1 VALPGGFFLGAE
13 TALCCELQRKTDV
26 LHWLTHFFAVGA
38 ALCSGSQSAMRLLR
52 TVHAGRR
59 STQRYESRYGLI
71 SVPSQASMADSL
83 NPQARA
89 GRHRR
94 YRPGSSFHPGLHF
107 SSSFAAGGRDIPPL
121 PAQENM
127 MANNHVV
134 SRPRRSAAGVA
145 AASAPKTTRPD
156 APSRREEAAPASVE
170 HQLRR
175 TLDAFPDKI
184 DLEDWQY
191 QPSLRAL
198 PDELINCQLVP
209 AILDQKAEGA
219 CTGFALAAVVN
230 FLLAQRGIERTV
242 SPRMLY
248 ELARRYDEWPGEN
261 YAGSS
266 ARGAMKAWERHGVC
280 SNAQWPDGMHG
291 AHHLDQ
297 ARADQAMKTPGGAYY
312 RVDFRQV
319 RHVHAALN
327 EVGIVYA
334 TLMVHAGWGEPGAQS
349 VSVTTG
355 HGSRARKMVL
365 PVIRRQGSADGMHAV
380 ALIGYTAQGFIV
392 QNSWGPGWGHKGFAL
407 LPYEDFM
414 MHATDVWVAQLGVPV
429 LADLWDRGAADVTSG
444 RFRAGQ
450 AVPLNEI
457 RPYVIDVGNNGDLS
471 DRGDYWTTEDD
482 LSRLFM
488 DTIPKRTAGW
498 SKRRVMLFIHGGLN
512 GERDVAKRIV
522 AYRDVCLK
530 NEIYPLHIMWESDWL
545 TATRDI
551 IEDQFTAA
559 DERAGGAFLD
569 HLREA
574 RDRVL
579 ELTLAFPGGKL
590 WGEMKENARLASERS
605 TGAMRLV
612 MKYAAQAREV
622 LVRKGE
628 VDWELHVVAH
638 SAGAIFAAHAI
649 APLAG
654 IQMNWRSLQLMAPAI
669 RIDRFKDS
677 IAAQVAK
684 GACPRPTL
692 YILSRVGE
700 LDDDVGPYGKSLL
713 YLISNALE
721 GSRAVPL
728 LGMQACL
735 EQDAAIHELLSQPV
749 DGLPGIVVAGEDGP
763 VGAICRSDTHG
774 GFDNDPNTMNSVLR
788 RILGAAPAFPFTQRD
803 LQF

>member
-1 VALPGGFFLGAE
+1 
-13 TALCCELQRKTDV
+13 
-26 LHWLTHFFAVGA
+26 
-38 ALCSGSQSAMRLLR
+38 
-52 TVHAGRR
+52 
-59 STQRYESRYGLI
+59 
-71 SVPSQASMADSL
+71 
-83 NPQARA
+83 
-89 GRHRR
+89 
-94 YRPGSSFHPGLHF
+94 
-107 SSSFAAGGRDIPPL
+107 
-121 PAQENM
+121 
-127 MANNHVV
+127 MANNHVAP
-134 SRPRRSAAGVA
+134 RPRRAIRGAAE
-145 AASAPKTTRPD
+145 ASPKTTRPD
-156 APSRREEAAPASVE
+156 SPSRRADREPASVE
-170 HQLRR
+170 ERLNR

-184 DLEDWQY
+184 DLQDWQY

-209 AILDQKAEGA
+209 GILDQKAEGA
-219 CTGFALAAVVN
+219 CTGFALAAVIN

-280 SNAQWPDGMHG
+280 TEAQWPDGMHG

-297 ARADQAMKTPGGAYY
+297 ARAEHAMKTPGGAYY

-327 EVGIVYA
+327 EVGIVYV
-334 TLMVHAGWGEPGAQS
+334 TLMVHAGWGEPGPHT
-349 VSVTTG
+349 VTVRG
-355 HGSRARKMVL
+355 GSGAGARKMVL
-365 PVIRRQGSADGMHAV
+365 PVIQRQGSADAMHAV
-380 ALIGYTAQGFIV
+380 ALIGYTGQGFIV

-414 MHATDVWVAQLGVPV
+414 IHATDVWVAQLGVPV
-429 LADLWDRGAADVTSG
+429 MADLWERGAADVTSG
-444 RFRAGQ
+444 RFRAGE
-450 AVPLNEI
+450 AVPLNDI

-498 SKRRVMLFIHGGLN
+498 GKRRVMLYIHGGLN
-512 GERDVAKRIV
+512 GEREVAKRIV

-530 NEIYPLHIMWESDWL
+530 NEIYPLHIMWESDWMS
-545 TATRDI
+545 ATRDI
-551 IEDQFTAA
+551 IEDQFAAA
-559 DERAGGAFLD
+559 DARAGGVFLD

-579 ELTLAFPGGKL
+579 ELTLAYPAGKL
-590 WGEMKENARLASERS
+590 WGEMKENARLASERA

-622 LVRKGE
+622 LARQGGG
-628 VDWELHVVAH
+628 DWELHVVAH
-638 SAGAIFAAHAI
+638 SAGAIFAAYAI
-649 APLAG
+649 APLEG
-654 IQMNWRSLQLMAPAI
+654 LRINWRSLQLMAPAI
-669 RIDRFKDS
+669 RIDLFREKMATQFG
-677 IAAQVAK
+677 Q
-684 GACPRPTL
+684 GGCPRPSL
-692 YILSRVGE
+692 YILSQVGE

-713 YLISNALE
+713 YLVSNALE

-728 LGMQACL
+728 LGMQKYL
-735 EQDAAIHELLSQPV
+735 EQDATVYKLLNQPV
-749 DGLPGIVVAGEDGP
+749 DGLPGIVVAGENGP
-763 VGAICRSDTHG
+763 LGAVSRSDTHG
-774 GFDNDPNTMNSVLR
+774 GFDNDPSTMNSVLR
-788 RILGAAPAFPFTQRD
+788 RILGTDPTVPFTQRD

>member
-1 VALPGGFFLGAE
+1 M
-13 TALCCELQRKTDV
+13 
-26 LHWLTHFFAVGA
+26 
-38 ALCSGSQSAMRLLR
+38 GS
-52 TVHAGRR
+52 
-59 STQRYESRYGLI
+59 
-71 SVPSQASMADSL
+71 
-83 NPQARA
+83 
-89 GRHRR
+89 
-94 YRPGSSFHPGLHF
+94 
-107 SSSFAAGGRDIPPL
+107 
-121 PAQENM
+121 
-127 MANNHVV
+127 NHVV
-134 SRPRRSAAGVA
+134 TRPRRSAAGVA
-145 AASAPKTTRPD
+145 KASAPKSTRPD
-156 APSRREEAAPASVE
+156 SPSRREDPAASTVE
-170 HQLRR
+170 QRLNR

-184 DLEDWQY
+184 DLQDWQY

-219 CTGFALAAVVN
+219 CTGFALAAVIN

-248 ELARRYDEWPGEN
+248 ELARRYDEWPGED

-280 SNAQWPDGMHG
+280 TEAQWPDGLHG

-297 ARADQAMKTPGGAYY
+297 ERAAHAMKTPGGAYY
-312 RVDFRQV
+312 RVNFRQV

-327 EVGIVYA
+327 EVGVVYA
-334 TLMVHAGWGEPGAQS
+334 TLMVHAGWGEPGPQS
-349 VSVTTG
+349 VSVKASAG
-355 HGSRARKMVL
+355 ARAKKMML
-365 PVIRRQGSADGMHAV
+365 PVIRREGRADGMHAV

-392 QNSWGPGWGHKGFAL
+392 QNSWGPGWGRHGFAL
-407 LPYEDFM
+407 LPYEDFL

-429 LADLWDRGAADVTSG
+429 MADLWDLGAADETSG

-488 DTIPKRTAGW
+488 DTIPRRTAGW
-498 SKRRVMLFIHGGLN
+498 SKRRVMLYIHGGLN
-512 GERDVAKRIV
+512 GEREVAKRIV
-522 AYRDVCLK
+522 AFRDVCLK

-545 TATRDI
+545 TAIRNI

-579 ELTLAFPGGKL
+579 ELTLAYPAGRL
-590 WGEMKENARLASERS
+590 WGEMKENARLASERE

-612 MKYAAQAREV
+612 MKYASQAREV
-622 LVRKGE
+622 LARKAGG
-628 VDWELHVVAH
+628 DWELHVVAH

-649 APLAG
+649 APL
-654 IQMNWRSLQLMAPAI
+654 MNLTMPWRSLQLMAPAI
-669 RIDRFKDS
+669 RIDLFKKTM
-677 IAAQVAK
+677 AAQFGQ
-684 GACPRPTL
+684 GACPRPSL
-692 YILSRVGE
+692 YILSKVGE
-700 LDDDVGPYGKSLL
+700 LDDDVGHYGKSLL
-713 YLISNALE
+713 YLVSNALE
-721 GSRAVPL
+721 GRRAVPL
-728 LGMQACL
+728 LGMQAYL
-735 EQDAAIHELLSQPV
+735 ERDAELHKLLSQPV
-749 DGLPGIVVAGEDGP
+749 DGLPGIVVAGEEGP
-763 VGAICRSDTHG
+763 VGALARSDTHG

-788 RILGAAPAFPFTQRD
+788 RILGTSPIVPFTQRD